1 MRLPAPLRR
10 ILPDRTR
17 LGAAR
22 TRSATWLREGAAPKL
37 VALLAAV
44 VLVAIL
50 VDIARTEREE
60 PRGYAEFT
68 MFREG
73 CVVDAARRRNVVRC
87 RFIRPGLYRVVF
99 YRSLQGGSP
108 IVSRGTCCPGVIG
121 ASIESDSSVLIVL
134 PRLRAPV
141 RATVFVP

>member
-1 MRLPAPLRR
+1 MRLPTSLRR
-10 ILPDRTR
+10 IVPNRAR

-22 TRSATWLREGAAPKL
+22 ARSASWLREGAAPKL

-50 VDIARTEREE
+50 ADISRTEREE

-73 CVVDAARRRNVVRC
+73 CAVDATRRRNVLRC
-87 RFIRPGLYRVVF
+87 AFIRRGLYRVVF
-99 YRSLQGGSP
+99 TRSLTDAAP
-108 IVSRGTCCPGVIG
+108 VVSRGSCCPGTVG
-121 ASIESDSSVLIVL
+121 ASTESDSSVIVSI
-134 PRLRAPV
+134 PSAREPV
-141 RATVFVP
+141 RATIFVP